1 MSERNFFAE
10 LKRRNVYKVAVAY
23 AVVSWLLIQAA
34 SILFPTYEAPAWVMR
49 VFVAI
54 VALGFPIA
62 LVIAW
67 AFEMTPEGLKRTED
81 VSPNETIPQWSRK
94 KFAALIVIVALLA
107 AGLLVFQLVGTPRW
121 AVRSDDNNGGRR
133 SAASLPITEKSIAV
147 LPFENLSDDK
157 SNAYFADG
165 IQDEILTDLARIGA
179 LKVISRS
186 SVMHYKSG
194 VDRNLVKIGQ
204 ELGVAHLLEGSV
216 QRINNRVRVNAQLID
231 ARTDAHLWAQTY
243 DRDLAD
249 VFAIQSEIAKAIADQ
264 LKAKITGVE
273 QKELSATPT
282 SNPEAYDAYL
292 KGLALYVRGFSSAN
306 LVGSTKSLEEA
317 VRLDPSFA
325 QAWALLARGH
335 ANLYFFGNDTTPER
349 REAAR
354 HALATAERL
363 RPDLAETQLARA
375 WYLFRIERDYEGA
388 KRVCEALRPR
398 WPNNS
403 EVPTLISYVLSR
415 QGRSTEAEAYLQEA
429 LNLDPRSVPLRKVM
443 GLFAA
448 SNRQFSEA
456 LKRFDRVLEIAPTD
470 TEAVALKALTYQA
483 MGDLDNAEAVLAPLR
498 SAVPEDARM
507 AWVLINQEFF
517 RRRYQPAVAIGKS
530 VVASLAGRGGRYGN
544 LPVLVGDLQ
553 QLSGDSQGA
562 AATYAQERER
572 LESILKQQP
581 DNPDIIISL
590 AELYAAIGEKT
601 LAIEK
606 AEQALALR
614 PESQDVLI
622 AGGYQEARARIAA
635 RIGETDRAIDLL
647 RHLLTVR
654 YGPPPIT
661 PALLRLS
668 PIWDPL
674 RNDPRFQK
682 LCEDPKP

>member
-1 MSERNFFAE
+1 MNLTNFFAE
-10 LKRRNVYKVAVAY
+10 LKRRHVYKVAVAY
-23 AVVSWLLIQAA
+23 AVVGWLVIQI
-34 SILFPTYEAPAWVMR
+34 SSTVLPTFHAPEWV
-49 VFVAI
+49 VQTLVVL

-67 AFEMTPEGLKRTED
+67 AFEMTPEGIKRTED
-81 VSPNETIPQWSRK
+81 VSPDEKIPQWSAR
-94 KFAALIVIVALLA
+94 KFAALVVTVALLA
-107 AGLLVFQLVGTPRW
+107 AGLLGYQII
-121 AVRSDDNNGGRR
+121 RSKSSTER
-133 SAASLPITEKSIAV
+133 SAAAVPDKSIAV

-165 IQDEILTDLARIGA
+165 IQDEILTDLAKIGA

-194 VDRNLVKIGQ
+194 VERNLVRIGQ

-264 LKAKITGVE
+264 LKAKIAGFE
-273 QKELSATPT
+273 RAELATKPT

-292 KGLALYVRGFSSAN
+292 KGLSLYVRGFSPAD
-306 LVGSTKSLEEA
+306 LVSSTKSLEEA

-335 ANLYFFGNDTTPER
+335 ANLYFFGLDTTPER

-354 HALATAERL
+354 QALAAAERL

-403 EVPTLISYVLSR
+403 EVPTLISYVLWR
-415 QGRSTEAEAYLQEA
+415 QGRSTESEAYLQEA
-429 LNLDPRSVPLRKVM
+429 LNLDPRSVPLRKVF
-443 GLFAA
+443 GVDAIYR
-448 SNRQFSEA
+448 RQFDQA
-456 LKRFDRVLEIAPTD
+456 LKRYDRVLEIAPGD
-470 TEAVALKALTYQA
+470 SEAIARKAVAYQA
-483 MGDLDNAEAVLAPLR
+483 MGDLDNAEAMLASIQSP
-498 SAVPEDARM
+498 APGD
-507 AWVLINQEFF
+507 AWVTWALLRQEFF
-517 RRRYQPAVAIGKS
+517 RRRYQKGASIGQS
-530 VVASLAGRGGRYGN
+530 ALASPELQVGRFRT
-544 LPVLVGDLQ
+544 LSLLVGDLQ
-553 QLSGDSQGA
+553 RLSGDSQGA
-562 AATYAQERER
+562 VATYTQERGK
-572 LESILKQQP
+572 LESTLKQQP
-581 DNPDIIISL
+581 DNPDVMIDL
-590 AELYAAIGEKT
+590 AELYAALGEKT

-606 AEQALALR
+606 AEHALALR

-622 AGGYQEARARIAA
+622 GRRFLEARARIAA
-635 RIGETDRAIDLL
+635 RIGETDRAIEIL
-647 RHLLTVR
+647 RHLLTVP

-661 PALLRLS
+661 PALLRL
-668 PIWDPL
+668 DPMFDLL

-682 LCEDPKP
+682 LCEERKP

>member
-1 MSERNFFAE
+1 VSKPNFFAE

-23 AVVSWLLIQAA
+23 AVIGWLVIQIG
-34 SILFPTYEAPAWVMR
+34 STILPTFHAPEWV
-49 VFVAI
+49 VQTLVVI
-54 VALGFPIA
+54 VALGFPVA

-67 AFEMTPEGLKRTED
+67 AFEMTPEGMKRTED
-81 VSPNETIPQWSRK
+81 IRPDEKIPQWSRR
-94 KFAALIVIVALLA
+94 KFATFILVVVICAAALL
-107 AGLLVFQLVGTPRW
+107 GYQVFRAKPTTAPGSV
-121 AVRSDDNNGGRR
+121 S
-133 SAASLPITEKSIAV
+133 EKSIAV

-165 IQDEILTDLARIGA
+165 IQDEILTDLAKIGA

-194 VDRNLVKIGQ
+194 VERNLVKIGQ

-216 QRINNRVRVNAQLID
+216 QRANNRVRVNAQLID
-231 ARTDAHLWAQTY
+231 ARTDTHLWAQTY

-273 QKELSATPT
+273 QKELAARPT
-282 SNPEAYDAYL
+282 TNPEAYDAYL
-292 KGLALYVRGFSSAN
+292 KGLALYVRGFRAAD
-306 LVGSTKSLEEA
+306 LFDSTKSLEEA

-325 QAWALLARGH
+325 QAWALLARGE

-354 HALATAERL
+354 HALANAERL

-443 GLFAA
+443 GLVAA
-448 SNRQFSEA
+448 STRQFSEA

-470 TEAVALKALTYQA
+470 PEAVALKALTYQA
-483 MGDLDNAEAVLAPLR
+483 MGDLDNAEAVLTPLR
-498 SAVPEDARM
+498 SAVPEDPRVAS
-507 AWVLINQEFF
+507 VLINQELF
-517 RRRYQPAVAIGKS
+517 RRRYQAAVAIGKS
-530 VVASLAGRGGRYGN
+530 ALASPELQMGRYRT
-544 LPVLVGDLQ
+544 LPLLVGDLER
-553 QLSGDSQGA
+553 LSGDSQGA
-562 AATYAQERER
+562 VTTYTQERGI
-572 LESILKQQP
+572 LESTLKQQP
-581 DNPDIIISL
+581 DNPNVMIGL

-614 PESQDVLI
+614 PESQDVLF
-622 AGGYQEARARIAA
+622 AGAYQEVRARIAA
-635 RIGETDRAIDLL
+635 RIGETDRAIEIL
-647 RHLLTVR
+647 RHLLTVP

-661 PALLRLS
+661 PALLRLD

-674 RNDPRFQK
+674 RNDPRFQQ
-682 LCEDPKP
+682 LCQDQKP

>member
-1 MSERNFFAE
+1 MNPGNFFAE

-23 AVVSWLLIQAA
+23 AVIAWLLLQAA
-34 SILFPTYEAPAWVMR
+34 SILFPTFEAPAWVMKA
-49 VFVAI
+49 FVVIIA
-54 VALGFPIA
+54 AGFVVA

-67 AFEMTPEGLKRTED
+67 AFEMTPEGMKRTED
-81 VSPNETIPQWSRK
+81 VRPDEKIPQWSRR
-94 KFAALIVIVALLA
+94 KFAALILVITICAAALL
-107 AGLLVFQLVGTPRW
+107 GYQVFRAKPTTPDTSETF
-121 AVRSDDNNGGRR
+121 AVP
-133 SAASLPITEKSIAV
+133 LKSIAV

-165 IQDEILTDLARIGA
+165 IQDEILTDLAKIGA
-179 LKVISRS
+179 LKVVSRS

-194 VDRNLVKIGQ
+194 VERNLVKIGQ

-216 QRINNRVRVNAQLID
+216 QRANNRVRVNAQLID

-249 VFAIQSEIAKAIADQ
+249 VFAIQSEIAKAIAEQ
-264 LKAKITGVE
+264 LKAKITGIE
-273 QKELSATPT
+273 QNELASKPT

-292 KGLALYVRGFSSAN
+292 RGLALYVRGFRSAD
-306 LVGSTKSLEEA
+306 LVDSTKSLEEA

-325 QAWALLARGH
+325 QAWALLARGE
-335 ANLYFFGNDTTPER
+335 ANLYFFGLDTTSER

-354 HALATAERL
+354 HALATAEQL

-403 EVPTLISYVLSR
+403 EVPTLISYVLGR

-429 LNLDPRSVPLRKVM
+429 LKLDPRSVPLRKVM
-443 GLFAA
+443 VLLAMYTRRFP
-448 SNRQFSEA
+448 EA
-456 LKRFDRVLEIAPTD
+456 LKRCDRVLEIASGD
-470 TEAVALKALTYQA
+470 SEAIALKAIAYQA
-483 MGDLDNAEAVLAPLR
+483 MGDLDNADAVLAPVQP
-498 SAVPEDARM
+498 AVQGSPRLTAALVR
-507 AWVLINQEFF
+507 QELL
-517 RRRYQPAVAIGKS
+517 RRRYQKAAAIQSALAPAEMQV
-530 VVASLAGRGGRYGN
+530 GRYGIS
-544 LPVLVGDLQ
+544 VGDLQ
-553 QLSGDSQGA
+553 RLSGDTQGA
-562 AATYAQERER
+562 VATYTQERGK
-572 LESILKQQP
+572 LESTLKQQA
-581 DNPDIIISL
+581 DNPDVMISL
-590 AELYAAIGEKT
+590 AELYAALGENT

-614 PESQDVLI
+614 PESQDVII
-622 AGGYQEARARIAA
+622 AGEYEEIRARIAA
-635 RIGETDRAIDLL
+635 RIGETDRAIEIL
-647 RHLLTVR
+647 RHLLTMP

-661 PALLRLS
+661 PALLRLD

-682 LCEDPKP
+682 LANAKQIP

>member
-1 MSERNFFAE
+1 VRGNFFSE

-23 AVVSWLLIQAA
+23 AVIAWLLIQAA
-34 SILFPTYEAPAWVMR
+34 SILFPTFDAPPWVMK
-49 VFVAI
+49 VFVVI
-54 VALGFPIA
+54 VAAGFVIA

-67 AFEMTPEGLKRTED
+67 AFEMTPEGIKRTED
-81 VSPNETIPQWSRK
+81 VRPDEKIPQWSRR
-94 KFAALIVIVALLA
+94 KFAALILVITICAAALL
-107 AGLLVFQLVGTPRW
+107 GYQVFRAKPT
-121 AVRSDDNNGGRR
+121 
-133 SAASLPITEKSIAV
+133 AASGTISEKSIAV

-165 IQDEILTDLARIGA
+165 IQDEILTDLAKIGA

-194 VDRNLVKIGQ
+194 VERNLVKIGQ

-231 ARTDAHLWAQTY
+231 ARTDTHLWAQTY

-249 VFAIQSEIAKAIADQ
+249 VFAIQTEIAKAIADQ

-273 QKELSATPT
+273 QKELAARPT
-282 SNPEAYDAYL
+282 TNPEAYDAYL
-292 KGLALYVRGFSSAN
+292 KGLALYVRGFRAAD
-306 LVGSTKSLEEA
+306 LFDSTKSLEEA

-325 QAWALLARGH
+325 QAWALLARGE

-388 KRVCEALRPR
+388 KSVCEALRPR

-403 EVPTLISYVLSR
+403 EVPTLISYILSR
-415 QGRSTEAEAYLQEA
+415 QGRSTEAEAYLQA
-429 LNLDPRSVPLRKVM
+429 AFSLDPRSVPLRKVM
-443 GLFAA
+443 GLVAA
-448 SNRQFSEA
+448 STRHFSEA

-470 TEAVALKALTYQA
+470 AEAVALKALTYQA

-498 SAVPEDARM
+498 SAVPEDPRVAS
-507 AWVLINQEFF
+507 VLINQELF

-530 VVASLAGRGGRYGN
+530 ALASPELQMGRYRT
-544 LPVLVGDLQ
+544 LPLLVGDLQ
-553 QLSGDSQGA
+553 RLSGDSQGA
-562 AATYAQERER
+562 VTTYTQERGI
-572 LESILKQQP
+572 LESTLRQQP
-581 DNPDIIISL
+581 DNPNVMIGL

-614 PESQDVLI
+614 PESQDVLF
-622 AGGYQEARARIAA
+622 AGAYQEVRARIAA
-635 RIGETDRAIDLL
+635 RIGETDRAIEIL
-647 RHLLTVR
+647 RHLLTVP

-661 PALLRLS
+661 PALLRLD

-674 RNDPRFQK
+674 RSDPRFQQ
-682 LCEDPKP
+682 LCQDQKP

>member
-1 MSERNFFAE
+1 MNQRNFFAE
-10 LKRRNVYKVAVAY
+10 LKRRNVYKVAIGY
-23 AVVSWLLIQAA
+23 AVVSWLVIQVSSTILPTFHAPEWVVQSLI
-34 SILFPTYEAPAWVMR
+34 V
-49 VFVAI
+49 V

-67 AFEMTPEGLKRTED
+67 AFEMTPEGMKRTED
-81 VSPNETIPQWSRK
+81 VSPDEKIPQWSPR
-94 KFAALIVIVALLA
+94 KFAALIVTVAVLATSLLCYQIIRNKTVQA
-107 AGLLVFQLVGTPRW
+107 PAMT
-121 AVRSDDNNGGRR
+121 
-133 SAASLPITEKSIAV
+133 SASEKSIAV

-165 IQDEILTDLARIGA
+165 IQDEILTNLAKIGA

-194 VDRNLVKIGQ
+194 AERNLVRIGQ

-216 QRINNRVRVNAQLID
+216 QR
-231 ARTDAHLWAQTY
+231 
-243 DRDLAD
+243 
-249 VFAIQSEIAKAIADQ
+249 IQSEIAKAIADQ

-273 QKELSATPT
+273 ENELAARPT

-292 KGLALYVRGFSSAN
+292 KGLALYVRGFSAAN

-349 REAAR
+349 GEAAR

-375 WYLFRIERDYEGA
+375 WYLFRVERDYEGA

-415 QGRSTEAEAYLQEA
+415 QDRSMEAEAYLQEG

-483 MGDLDNAEAVLAPLR
+483 MGDLDTAEAVLAPLR
-498 SAVPEDARM
+498 SAVPDDARM

-517 RRRYQPAVAIGKS
+517 RRRYQQGVAIGKS

-544 LPVLVGDLQ
+544 LAVLVGDLQ
-553 QLSGDSQGA
+553 RLSGDSQGA
-562 AATYAQERER
+562 AATYTQERER
-572 LESILKQQP
+572 LESILRQQP
-581 DNPDIIISL
+581 DNPDVIIGL
-590 AELYAAIGEKT
+590 AEVYAAIGEKA

-614 PESQDVLI
+614 PESQDVQI
-622 AGGYQEARARIAA
+622 ARAYQEARARIAA
-635 RIGETDRAIDLL
+635 RIGETDRAIDIL

-674 RNDPRFQK
+674 RSDPRFQK
-682 LCEDPKP
+682 LCENPKP

>member
-1 MSERNFFAE
+1 MSDRNFFAE

-23 AVVSWLLIQAA
+23 AVVGWLVIQIATSTFPVLEVPNVAA
-34 SILFPTYEAPAWVMR
+34 KLVIAVVL
-49 VFVAI
+49 
-54 VALGFPIA
+54 LGFPIA

-67 AFEMTPEGLKRTED
+67 AFEMTPEGMKRTED
-81 VSPNETIPQWSRK
+81 IRPDEKLPQWSAR
-94 KFAALIVIVALLA
+94 KFAALIVTVAVLA
-107 AGLLVFQLVGTPRW
+107 AGLLCYQIIRTKSPP
-121 AVRSDDNNGGRR
+121 AT
-133 SAASLPITEKSIAV
+133 SAATVPDKSIAV

-157 SNAYFADG
+157 SNVYFAEG

-194 VDRNLVKIGQ
+194 VERNLVKIGQ

-231 ARTDAHLWAQTY
+231 ARTDTHLWAQTY

-273 QKELSATPT
+273 QKELASRPT

-292 KGLALYVRGFSSAN
+292 KGLALYVRGFRAAD
-306 LVGSTKSLEEA
+306 LVDSTKSLEES

-325 QAWALLARGH
+325 QAWALLARGE
-335 ANLYFFGNDTTPER
+335 ANLYFFGHDTTAER

-354 HALATAERL
+354 VALAAAERL

-375 WYLFRIERDYEGA
+375 WYLFRVERDYEGA

-415 QGRSTEAEAYLQEA
+415 QGRSAEAEAYLQEA

-443 GLFAA
+443 SFVAISA
-448 SNRQFSEA
+448 RQFPEA
-456 LKRFDRVLEIAPTD
+456 LKRCDRVLEIAPGD
-470 TEAVALKALTYQA
+470 GEAIAAKAFAFQA
-483 MGDLDNAEAVLAPLR
+483 MGDLDTAEAVLDSVQPGTQGSPRLTWA
-498 SAVPEDARM
+498 
-507 AWVLINQEFF
+507 LIQQELL
-517 RRRYQPAVAIGKS
+517 RRRYQKGAAIGQS
-530 VVASLAGRGGRYGN
+530 ALASAEVRGGRYRT

-553 QLSGDSQGA
+553 RLFGDTQGA
-562 AATYAQERER
+562 VATYTQERGR
-572 LESILKQQP
+572 LESTLKQQP
-581 DNPDIIISL
+581 DNPDVMISL
-590 AELYAAIGEKT
+590 AELYAALGDNT

-614 PESQDVLI
+614 PESQDVLS
-622 AGGYQEARARIAA
+622 AGDYEEARARIAA
-635 RIGETDRAIDLL
+635 RIGETDRAIGIL
-647 RHLLTVR
+647 RHLLTLS
-654 YGPPPIT
+654 YGQPPIT
-661 PALLRLS
+661 PALLRLD
-668 PIWDPL
+668 PTWDPL
-674 RNDPRFQK
+674 RNDPRFQR
-682 LCEDPKP
+682 LCENPKP